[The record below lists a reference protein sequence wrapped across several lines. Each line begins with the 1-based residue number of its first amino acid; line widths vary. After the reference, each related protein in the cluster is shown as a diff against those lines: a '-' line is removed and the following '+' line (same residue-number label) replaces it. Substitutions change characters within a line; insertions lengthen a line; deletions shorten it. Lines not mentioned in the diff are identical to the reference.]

1 MIFREFDIPGALE
14 VLPEARGDARGS
26 FERIFC
32 AEEFRA
38 RGLATRWVQMNLS
51 VTRGAGT
58 LRGMHFQRPPHAEVK
73 LIRAIR
79 GRVHDVI
86 VDLRAGSPS
95 FGRHVAVVLDAD
107 LRNAVYVPE
116 GFAHGFQTLTD
127 EVEMIYAHSAA
138 YAPDAEGGVQALD
151 PALGIDWP
159 RPVTQRSPRDEGLPG
174 LGEVVA
180 LNLSGD

>member
-1 MIFREFDIPGALE
+1 MIFRELGIPGTFE
-14 VLPEARGDARGS
+14 VLPETRCDARGS
-26 FERIFC
+26 FERTFC
-32 AEEFRA
+32 AEEFRV

-51 VTRGAGT
+51 MTLGAGT

-86 VDLRAGSPS
+86 VDLRGGSPS
-95 FGRHVAVVLDAD
+95 FGHHVAVELDAD
-107 LRNAVYVPE
+107 IRNAIYVPE
-116 GFAHGFQTLTD
+116 GFAHGFQTLTE

-138 YAPDAEGGVQALD
+138 YVPDAEGGVQGLD

-159 RPVTQRSPRDEGLPG
+159 RPVKQRSSRDEALP
-174 LGEVVA
+174 L
-180 LNLSGD
+180 LSGVVPL

>member
-1 MIFREFDIPGALE
+1 MIFRDLAIPGAFE
-14 VLPEARGDARGS
+14 VLPETRGDARGS

-32 AEEFRA
+32 ADEFGA
-38 RGLATRWVQMNLS
+38 RGLATIWVQMNLS

-86 VDLRAGSPS
+86 VDLRAGAPT

-107 LRNAVYVPE
+107 LRNAVYVPA
-116 GFAHGFQTLTD
+116 GFAHGFQSLTD
-127 EVEMIYAHSAA
+127 DAEMIYAHSAA
-138 YAPDAEGGVQALD
+138 YAPGAEGGVQALD

-159 RPVTQRSPRDEGLPG
+159 LPVAQRSPRDEGLPG
-174 LGEVVA
+174 LREVQP
-180 LNLSGD
+180 L

>member
-1 MIFREFDIPGALE
+1 MIFRDLAIPGAFE
-14 VLPEARGDARGS
+14 VLPETRGDARGS

-32 AEEFRA
+32 ADEFGA
-38 RGLATRWVQMNLS
+38 RGLATIWVQMNLS

-86 VDLRAGSPS
+86 VDLRAGSPT

-107 LRNAVYVPE
+107 LRNAVYVPA
-116 GFAHGFQTLTD
+116 GFAHGFQSLTD
-127 EVEMIYAHSAA
+127 DAEMIYAHSAA
-138 YAPDAEGGVQALD
+138 YAPGAEGGVQALD

-159 RPVTQRSPRDEGLPG
+159 LPVAQRSPRDEGLPG
-174 LGEVVA
+174 LREVQP
-180 LNLSGD
+180 L

>member
-1 MIFREFDIPGALE
+1 MIFRDLALPGTFE
-14 VLPEARGDARGS
+14 VLPETRGDARGS

-32 AEEFRA
+32 ADEFGS
-38 RGLATRWVQMNLS
+38 RGLATHWVQMNLS

-86 VDLRAGSPS
+86 VDLRAGSPT

-116 GFAHGFQTLTD
+116 GFAHGFQSLTD

-138 YAPDAEGGVQALD
+138 YAPDAEGGLQALD

-174 LGEVVA
+174 LGEVTV
-180 LNLSGD
+180 L

>member
-1 MIFREFDIPGALE
+1 MIFRDLAIPGAFE
-14 VLPEARGDARGS
+14 VLPETRGDARGS

-32 AEEFRA
+32 ADEFGA
-38 RGLATRWVQMNLS
+38 RGLATTWVQMNLS

-86 VDLRAGSPS
+86 VDLRAGSPT

-107 LRNAVYVPE
+107 LRNAVYVPA
-116 GFAHGFQTLTD
+116 GFAHGFQSLTD
-127 EVEMIYAHSAA
+127 DAEMIYAHSAA
-138 YAPDAEGGVQALD
+138 YAPGAEGGVQALD

-159 RPVTQRSPRDEGLPG
+159 LPVAQRSPRDEGLPG
-174 LGEVVA
+174 LREVQP
-180 LNLSGD
+180 L

>member
-1 MIFREFDIPGALE
+1 MIFRDLAIPGALE
-14 VLPEARGDARGS
+14 VLPETRGDARGS

-32 AEEFRA
+32 GTEFAA
-38 RGLATRWVQMNLS
+38 RGLATAWVQMNLS

-86 VDLRAGSPS
+86 VDLRAGSPT
-95 FGRHVAVVLDAD
+95 FGRHVDVVLDAD

-116 GFAHGFQTLTD
+116 GFAHGFQSLTD
-127 EVEMIYAHSAA
+127 EAEIIYAHSAP

-151 PALGIDWP
+151 PALGIEWP
-159 RPVTQRSPRDEGLPG
+159 RPVTQRSPRDERLPG
-174 LGEVVA
+174 LGEIQP
-180 LNLSGD
+180 L

>member
-1 MIFREFDIPGALE
+1 MIFRDLAIPGAVE
-14 VLPEARGDARGS
+14 VLPETRGDARGS

-32 AEEFRA
+32 AEEFAA
-38 RGLATRWVQMNLS
+38 RGLATTWVQMNLS

-58 LRGMHFQRPPHAEVK
+58 LRGMHFQRQPHAEVK

-86 VDLRAGSPS
+86 IDLRAGSSS
-95 FGRHVAVVLDAD
+95 FGRHVGVVLDAHT
-107 LRNAVYVPE
+107 RNAVYVPK
-116 GFAHGFQTLTD
+116 GCAHGFQSLTE

-138 YAPDAEGGVQALD
+138 YSRDAEDGVQALD

-159 RPVTQRSPRDEGLPG
+159 LPVLRLSPRDEGLPR
-174 LGEVVA
+174 LCEVQQ
-180 LNLSGD
+180 L

>member
-1 MIFREFDIPGALE
+1 MIFRALELPGAFE
-14 VLPEARGDARGS
+14 VLPETRGDARGS

-32 AEEFRA
+32 AEEFAA
-38 RGLATRWVQMNLS
+38 RGLATAWVQMNLS
-51 VTRGAGT
+51 VTRGAGA

-116 GFAHGFQTLTD
+116 GFAHGFQSLTD

-138 YAPDAEGGVQALD
+138 YAPGFEGGVQALD

-159 RPVTQRSPRDEGLPG
+159 LPVTQRSPRDEGLPG
-174 LGEVVA
+174 VREVA
-180 LNLSGD
+180 PL